1 MSDGATPPSGEQKP
15 PASAGAGKGGR
26 PPLAAGHRSL
36 SQHIF
41 IWTLVILVGVIFGV
55 GPSVGDA
62 FTQPRPTIAGTDIQE
77 REAVARL
84 NVVQR
89 LHRILGVWLGPTS
102 IWGQPSSDLGAF
114 AQDILTARYAD
125 SLDLMPDGKELERLR
140 TEFLDTK
147 LRDGTYRT
155 AIEEYRTN
163 REGNVTVAEI
173 DRLLA
178 ERYSRHA
185 LYARNVHQPVAP
197 LAVAPQIA
205 RVFGAQMPGAMQGM
219 RGASI
224 PPDQIEVDQATLDA
238 SPFLAKVEIA
248 AEDPELRRTFEAL
261 RNSLDDSLRSR
272 FVRPAVAV
280 VTAAYADMAALTAAA
295 LPQVTPAEIE
305 AYYLAN
311 KKDRFA
317 EAPKPD
323 ETTAEPPKE
332 GEPPKAPP
340 ETTYKSL
347 ESVTEEIRT
356 TIAHTKAADAAAA
369 AVTAFVDSDQA
380 LALDGQDS
388 AAFSAAATNA
398 GLAVATVEVEQP
410 RAGPFVL
417 PGIGT
422 LEQDER
428 QLGLFSHEPGFIS
441 GAARSEGT
449 GDVPGTWV
457 VLRLDQRRVV
467 QRRELE
473 EPEILALVTQRVK
486 ASRAYADF
494 LAAAEAL
501 RAEAEA
507 KGKGGLRAILESDA
521 GKAAWP
527 GAVVAP
533 PVTRRAM
540 EQILLPPPV
549 LGGVTDDEDGQPLI
563 SLALPTYP
571 VALTQPQFP
580 SDEVP
585 TVMII
590 QAGEYKPAM
599 PPSGAQSED
608 LALRYRRFIVNFAT
622 ETFADDLQRRIAE

>member
-15 PASAGAGKGGR
+15 PASAADGKGAK
-26 PPLAAGHRSL
+26 PPLPAGHRSL

-41 IWTLVILVGVIFGV
+41 IWTLVLLVGVIFGV

-62 FTQPRPTIAGTDIQE
+62 FTQPRPRIEGTDIQE
-77 REAVARL
+77 KEAVARL

-102 IWGQPSSDLGAF
+102 GWGQPNSDLGAF

-125 SLDLMPDGKELERLR
+125 SLDLMPEGKELERLR

-163 REGNVTVAEI
+163 REGNVTVPEI

-224 PPDQIEVDQATLDA
+224 PPDQVEVDQATLDA

-248 AEDPELRRTFEAL
+248 ADDPELRRTFEAL
-261 RNSLDDSLRSR
+261 RNSLDDTVRTR

-280 VTAAYADMAALTAAA
+280 VTAAYADIAALTAAA
-295 LPQVTPAEIE
+295 LPQVTVAEIE
-305 AYYLAN
+305 VYYLAN
-311 KKDRFA
+311 KARFA
-317 EAPKPD
+317 EPPKPE
-323 ETTAEPPKE
+323 ETPAEPPKE

-356 TIAHTKAADAAAA
+356 TIARTKASDAAAA
-369 AVTAFVDSDQA
+369 AVTAFVDSDDA
-380 LALDGQDS
+380 LALDGQDA
-388 AAFSAAATNA
+388 AAFTATATKA
-398 GLAVATVEVEQP
+398 GLAVTTVEVEQP
-410 RAGPFVL
+410 RAGAFVL
-417 PGIGT
+417 PTIGT

-428 QLGLFSHEPGFIS
+428 QLGLFSHDPGFIS
-441 GAARSEGT
+441 GAARTEGT
-449 GDVPGTWV
+449 GDVP
-457 VLRLDQRRVV
+457 
-467 QRRELE
+467 
-473 EPEILALVTQRVK
+473 
-486 ASRAYADF
+486 
-494 LAAAEAL
+494 
-501 RAEAEA
+501 
-507 KGKGGLRAILESDA
+507 
-521 GKAAWP
+521 
-527 GAVVAP
+527 
-533 PVTRRAM
+533 
-540 EQILLPPPV
+540 
-549 LGGVTDDEDGQPLI
+549 
-563 SLALPTYP
+563 
-571 VALTQPQFP
+571 
-580 SDEVP
+580 
-585 TVMII
+585 
-590 QAGEYKPAM
+590 
-599 PPSGAQSED
+599 
-608 LALRYRRFIVNFAT
+608 
-622 ETFADDLQRRIAE
+622 

>member
-1 MSDGATPPSGEQKP
+1 M
-15 PASAGAGKGGR
+15 
-26 PPLAAGHRSL
+26 PLSK
-36 SQHIF
+36 HIF

-62 FTQPRPTIAGTDIQE
+62 FTQPRPKIEGTDIQE
-77 REAVARL
+77 KEAVARL

-102 IWGQPSSDLGAF
+102 GWGQPNADLGAF
-114 AQDILTARYAD
+114 ARDILTARYAD

-147 LRDGTYRT
+147 LRDGTYRS
-155 AIEEYRTN
+155 AIEEYRLN

-185 LYARNVHQPVAP
+185 LYARHVHQPVAP
-197 LAVAPQIA
+197 LAVAPQVA
-205 RVFGAQMPGAMQGM
+205 RVFGAQMPGAMEGM

-224 PPDQIEVDQATLDA
+224 PPDQIEIDQATLDA

-248 AEDPELRRTFEAL
+248 ADDPELRRTFEAL
-261 RNSLDDSLRSR
+261 RNSLDESVRSR

-280 VTAAYADMAALTAAA
+280 VNAAYADMAALTAAA
-295 LPQVTPAEIE
+295 LPQVTTAEIE
-305 AYYLAN
+305 AYYNAN
-311 KKDRFA
+311 KDRFA

-323 ETTAEPPKE
+323 ETPAEPPKE
-332 GEPPKAPP
+332 GEPAKPP
-340 ETTYKSL
+340 RETTYKPL
-347 ESVTEEIRT
+347 EAVTEEIRT
-356 TIAHTKAADAAAA
+356 TIARTKASDAAAA
-369 AVTAFVDSDQA
+369 AVTAFVDSDEA
-380 LALDGQDS
+380 LALDGQDA
-388 AAFSAAATNA
+388 AAFTAAAAKA
-398 GLAVATVEVEQP
+398 GLSVATVEVEQP

-417 PGIGT
+417 QGIGT

-428 QLGLFSHEPGFIS
+428 QLGLFSHDPGFIS
-441 GAARSEGT
+441 GAARTQAT
-449 GDVPGTWV
+449 GDVPCTWV
-457 VLRLDQRRVV
+457 VLRLDQRREVE
-467 QRRELE
+467 RRELE
-473 EPEILALVTQRVK
+473 EPEVLDFVTRRVK

-494 LAAAEAL
+494 LAAAETL

-507 KGKGGLRAILESDA
+507 KGQGGLRAILESDA

-527 GAVVAP
+527 GAVVAS
-533 PVTRRAM
+533 VTRRAM
-540 EQILLPPPV
+540 EQILPPPPV
-549 LGGVTDDEDGQPLI
+549 LGGVTDEEDGQPLI
-563 SLALPTYP
+563 SLALPTHP

-585 TVMII
+585 TVMIV
-590 QAGEYKPAM
+590 QAAAYKPAT
-599 PPSGAQSED
+599 PPVGAQNED
-608 LALRYRRFIVNFAT
+608 LALRYRGFIINFAT